1 MLSTI
6 VALIALAPSV
16 HLHVDGEG
24 YLRFVREGRTVYAKE
39 AVLTV
44 TDGKLASVDGP
55 LLNPRVQVPEGM
67 TELKVDLTGRVF
79 GVTSG
84 VESELGQIVLA
95 LFPEDVRLVVDKGFL
110 VSSYRPTVSD
120 PGDGVAG
127 VLRTGAVGE
136 KKKTTTTTVVIA
148 PATVGGTDIQL
159 KQIVEVDG
167 KVFTL
172 GDIAVVTADAATKAR
187 LEALE
192 VSTTPAL
199 GVPFRMTPEMVR
211 LRLMRYGKE
220 AETYKFSGSNQVT
233 VTRRGQEITPAMFAA
248 AAIRAAQAQLGADTA
263 LTAESGGINVIAPI
277 GKLELVGEN
286 VQVSGTRISVRIAI
300 IVDGERVNSRT
311 LTLDKSDALSK
322 MRAGQTVKL
331 LVRSGAAVV
340 ETTGKVRSIDH
351 ATGVVMVTSA
361 TGAELSGKVV
371 GIDTVEV
378 VL

>member
-1 MLSTI
+1 
-6 VALIALAPSV
+6 
-16 HLHVDGEG
+16 
-24 YLRFVREGRTVYAKE
+24 
-39 AVLTV
+39 
-44 TDGKLASVDGP
+44 
-55 LLNPRVQVPEGM
+55 
-67 TELKVDLTGRVF
+67 
-79 GVTSG
+79 
-84 VESELGQIVLA
+84 
-95 LFPEDVRLVVDKGFL
+95 
-110 VSSYRPTVSD
+110 
-120 PGDGVAG
+120 
-127 VLRTGAVGE
+127 
-136 KKKTTTTTVVIA
+136 
-148 PATVGGTDIQL
+148 
-159 KQIVEVDG
+159 
-167 KVFTL
+167 
-172 GDIAVVTADAATKAR
+172 
-187 LEALE
+187 
-192 VSTTPAL
+192 
-199 GVPFRMTPEMVR
+199 
-211 LRLMRYGKE
+211 
-220 AETYKFSGSNQVT
+220 
-233 VTRRGQEITPAMFAA
+233 MFAA

>member
-1 MLSTI
+1 MISTL
-6 VALIALAPSV
+6 VALLALAPTV
-16 HLHVDGEG
+16 HVHVDGDG
-24 YLRFVREGRTVYAKE
+24 YLRFVRDGRTVYAKE

-44 TDGKLASVDGP
+44 TDGKLASTGGP
-55 LLNPRVQVPEGM
+55 LLNPRVQVPAGV
-67 TELKVDLTGRVF
+67 TELKVDMAGRVF
-79 GVTSG
+79 GVASG
-84 VESELGQIVLA
+84 VESELGRIVLA
-95 LFPEDVRLVVDKGFL
+95 LFPEDVRLVVDNGFL

-127 VLRTGAVGE
+127 VLRTGAAGE
-136 KKKTTTTTVVIA
+136 KTATTIVTA
-148 PATVGGTDIQL
+148 AATVSGGIEIQL
-159 KQIVEVDG
+159 KQSAEVVG

-172 GDIAVVTADAATKAR
+172 GDIAVVVADAAVKSR
-187 LEALE
+187 IDALE

-211 LRLMRYGKE
+211 LRLLRFGKE
-220 AETYKFSGSNQVT
+220 AETYRFSGSSMVT
-233 VTRRGQEITPAMFAA
+233 VTRRGQEITAAMFAE
-248 AAIRAAQAQLGADTA
+248 AAIKAAQAQLGSGTV
-263 LTAESGGINVIAPI
+263 LTAEAGGITIFAPV

-286 VQVSGTRISVRIAI
+286 VQVSGSRISVRVAI
-300 IVDGERVNSRT
+300 IVDGERINSRT
-311 LTLDKSDALSK
+311 ITLYKSDALSK
-322 MRAGQTVKL
+322 IRAGQTVKL

-371 GIDTVEV
+371 GIDTIEV